1 MPKKPSSPDTSR
13 TPRAAAKAAAK
24 TVAAAAENLGTT
36 TAAQKAEVLIEALP
50 YIQRFWDKN
59 IVVKY
64 GGNAMTDIA
73 LQEDFAEDITLL
85 KLIGMN
91 PVVVHGGGPQI
102 NSLLEKIGKQGEFVQ
117 GMRVT
122 DDETLDVVEMVLG
135 GLVNQEIVTLI
146 NKAGGKAV
154 GLTGKD
160 GNFIHARKL
169 TLSSKEDKRKKID
182 IGLVGEVV
190 KIDTAIIDLLD
201 TQDFI
206 PVVAPLGVDENGT
219 AYNINADVVAG
230 KIAVALQAEKL
241 VILTNT
247 KGVLDKEGKLL
258 TGLTPAKIQELVKD
272 GTISGGMIPKIDF
285 ALDAVK
291 NGVKTAHIIDGRVPH
306 ALLLEVLT
314 SEGVGTLIRGASAN
328 RAR

>member
-1 MPKKPSSPDTSR
+1 MPSKEKISPKK
-13 TPRAAAKAAAK
+13 
-24 TVAAAAENLGTT
+24 
-36 TAAQKAEVLIEALP
+36 KAEILIEALP
-50 YIQRFWDKN
+50 YIKRFYGKT

-73 LQEDFAEDITLL
+73 LQEDFAEDIVLL
-85 KLIGMN
+85 KLIGIN

-102 NSLLEKIGKQGEFVQ
+102 NALLEKIGKKGEFIQ

-160 GNFIHARKL
+160 GQFIRARRLKL
-169 TLSSKEDKRKKID
+169 ASKENKRKKID
-182 IGLVGEVV
+182 VGLVGEVV
-190 KIDTAIIDLLD
+190 SIDPTVIQLLD
-201 TQDFI
+201 QQDFI
-206 PVVAPLGVDENGT
+206 PVIAPLGVDEDGT

-230 KIAVALQAEKL
+230 KLAITLQAEKL
-241 VILTNT
+241 ILLTNI
-247 KGVLDKEGKLL
+247 KGVLDKNGDVIHNI
-258 TGLTPAKIQELVKD
+258 TASKIQDLVKD

-291 NGVKTAHIIDGRVPH
+291 SGVKSAHIIDGRVEH

-314 SEGVGTLIRGASAN
+314 NDGSGTAIRGAAAN
-328 RAR
+328 RASK